1 MISTNDPLQK
11 SRMLDL
17 WRETIAQCRRT
28 LDFLAETDFHVCVNQ
43 IDITDAERAHT
54 EARIHHLEAL
64 IHAVESDDA

>member
-1 MISTNDPLQK
+1 MMSATDPLHKCQ
-11 SRMLDL
+11 MLDL

-28 LDFLAETDFHVCVNQ
+28 LDFLAETDFRVCVNQ

-64 IHAVESDDA
+64 IQAVESDDA